1 MTDNYQIN
9 DINQLLEQIGNIKQ
23 IRQNLYYICA
33 DLNANINQIA
43 NAWQSDTVDKE
54 SYLSTIQ
61 KDLQN
66 LETLGN
72 AVNRLNSNLEI
83 FALSAQRISN
93 NG

>member
-9 DINQLLEQIGNIKQ
+9 DINLLLEQIGNIKQ
-23 IRQNLYYICA
+23 IRQNIFYLYL
-33 DLNANINQIA
+33 DLDANINQIA

-54 SYLSTIQ
+54 SYLSTIR

-66 LETLGN
+66 LDTLCN
-72 AVNRLNSNLEI
+72 AVSRLNSNLES

>member
-23 IRQNLYYICA
+23 IRQNLYYVCT
-33 DLNANINQIA
+33 DLSTNINQIA

-61 KDLQN
+61 KDIQN
-66 LETLGN
+66 LDTLCN
-72 AVNRLNSNLEI
+72 AISKLNSNLET
-83 FALSAQRISN
+83 FALSAQRIAN

>member
-9 DINQLLEQIGNIKQ
+9 DINLLLEQIGNIKQ
-23 IRQNLYYICA
+23 IRQNIFYLYS
-33 DLNANINQIA
+33 DLDANINQIA

-54 SYLSTIQ
+54 SYLSTIR

-66 LETLGN
+66 LDTLCN
-72 AVNRLNSNLEI
+72 AVSRLNSNLES